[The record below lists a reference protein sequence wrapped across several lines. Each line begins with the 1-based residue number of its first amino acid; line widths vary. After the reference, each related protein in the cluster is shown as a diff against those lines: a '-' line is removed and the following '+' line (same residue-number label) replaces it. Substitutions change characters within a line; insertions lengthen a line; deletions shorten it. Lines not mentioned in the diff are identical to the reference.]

1 MKVSELARRT
11 GVSVHRLRRY
21 EAQGLLR
28 AERQA
33 SGYREFSERAVREV
47 TFIDMGRE
55 IGLSLKTLADALPRF
70 RAGTLSIDEMIDT
83 LQARIAEIDAAIA
96 EQQALRGKL
105 VEHVG
110 WFRQRQRQAAADPRP
125 APTPFPPA
133 PDSAPRRA
141 VVRTSR
147 RPSALKGHR

>member
-55 IGLSLKTLADALPRF
+55 IGLSLKTLADALPRY

-105 VEHVG
+105 VEHIG
-110 WFRQRQRQAAADPRP
+110 WFRQRQRQAAAEPRP
-125 APTPFPPA
+125 APATFPPA

-141 VVRTSR
+141 VARTPR
-147 RPSALKGHR
+147 RPSPLKGHR